1 MTNILLIHWNES
13 EAETRA
19 DLLRGWGYT
28 VTVKTILT
36 GPEMRLFREQQLPDA
51 FLIDLTRTPSRG
63 RDIGVLVRQTKATR
77 CVPLVF
83 AGGEEEKVARV
94 RDLLPDATYAE
105 WDQMQP
111 ALEQAIAHPP
121 EKPIVR
127 GAMDGY
133 AGASLGKKLGV
144 RENGLVALFSLPDGF
159 AALVTPLPPG
169 AWVETE
175 PPGPAQVVILFAR
188 SQTELADRFP
198 AASQALAKG
207 GRFWIAWPKKTS
219 GIVSDLG
226 QNEVRA
232 FGLANGYMDY
242 KISAFDETWSGL
254 CFTRRK

>member
-36 GPEMRLFREQQLPDA
+36 GPEMRLYREQPPDV

-105 WDQMQP
+105 WDQLRP
-111 ALEQAIAHPP
+111 ALEHALAHPP
-121 EKPIVR
+121 EKPVVR

-144 RENGLVALFSLPDGF
+144 RENGLVALFGAPQDF
-159 AALVTPLPPG
+159 AALVTPLPTG
-169 AWVETE
+169 ARVEPD

-188 SQTELADRFP
+188 SQTELANRFP
-198 AASQALAKG
+198 QATQALANG

-219 GIVSDLG
+219 GIVSDLT

-232 FGLANGYMDY
+232 FGLSNGYMDY

>member
-1 MTNILLIHWNES
+1 MSNILLIHWNES
-13 EAETRA
+13 EAEARA

-28 VTVKTILT
+28 VTVKTSLS
-36 GPEMRLFREQQLPDA
+36 GPEMRLYREQPPDL

-83 AGGEEEKVARV
+83 AGGEVEKVARV
-94 RDLLPDATYAE
+94 RDLLPDAAYADWE
-105 WDQMQP
+105 QMRP
-111 ALEQAIAHPP
+111 ALENALAHPP
-121 EKPIVR
+121 EKPVVR

-133 AGASLGKKLGV
+133 AGAPLVKKLGI
-144 RENGLVALFSLPDGF
+144 RENGLVALFGAPPGF
-159 AALVTPLPPG
+159 AALVVPLPNG
-169 AWVETE
+169 AWVEPE

-188 SQTELADRFP
+188 SQTELEDRFP
-198 AASQALAKG
+198 KASQALANG
-207 GRFWIAWPKKTS
+207 GRFWIAWPKKAS
-219 GIVSDLG
+219 GIASDLT